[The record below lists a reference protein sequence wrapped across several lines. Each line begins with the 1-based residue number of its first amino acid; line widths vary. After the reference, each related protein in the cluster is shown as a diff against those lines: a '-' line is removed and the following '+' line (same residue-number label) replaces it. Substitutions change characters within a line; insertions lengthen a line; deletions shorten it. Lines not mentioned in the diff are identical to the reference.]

1 MHELALTEK
10 MLQLVLIEAKNHQAQ
25 RVTKIKLS
33 VGELS
38 GVIED
43 CVAYYFQLS
52 ARDTIAAGA
61 KLEFAKCKAMLFCP
75 VCQRQ
80 FEKKPQDFNC
90 PNCGGLGRLTE
101 VGREC
106 FVESI
111 EVE

>member
-10 MLQLVLIEAKNHQAQ
+10 LLRLVLTEAEKYQAQ
-25 RVTKIKLS
+25 RITKIKVS
-33 VGELS
+33 IGELS
-38 GVIED
+38 GIIED

-61 KLEFAKCKAMLFCP
+61 KLEFTKCKATLFCP
-75 VCQRQ
+75 VCERH
-80 FEKKPQDFNC
+80 FEKSPQDFNC

-101 VGREC
+101 SGREC